1 MYKLH
6 LILKYLR
13 RRRIAW
19 VSLIAVT
26 LCTAM
31 VIVVISVMG
40 GWLRM
45 FETSARGMTGDVIV
59 KADGLGGFPYYP
71 EMVERIEKLPF
82 AQAAV
87 PQITTYGLVNI
98 GFADQGKKTVGVQ
111 VFGIQIDR
119 IGLVNSFPQSLYQ
132 QHSAYTSR
140 GQTPPANKTFD
151 LRTDYSAQAGRLPEG
166 LPDPLQKL
174 LDAVPFGDGLSRK
187 YFDVVPHPIGD
198 GTDANL
204 RRIFYTPR
212 FWSLAVGGRMTKAEQ
227 DALNALSAAKAWRE
241 TVRELARESN
251 YPGLIGGA
259 RLLEVRKNR
268 EGDLVGRDAWKY
280 RELWAKLTVFGVGA
294 KGDVGVDR
302 AERTYWIV
310 DDSRTGMWQYDNNA
324 VYVPFEQLQA
334 DLGMN
339 SVEVEDRRSGEKYQT
354 PARASEIN
362 IRLKPGTDVV
372 AARAEIAKIVATVV
386 DSHMNDTYAKNY
398 NVYIPKVETW
408 REASRTYLDQIER
421 EKVLVTLLF
430 GVISLVAVFLI
441 FCIFYMIVAEKTKDI
456 GIIKSVGATNG
467 GVAGIFLGYGLAI
480 GIVGAGL
487 GLLLSYL
494 IVHNINEIHD
504 WLGSTFRLVVYN
516 PEVYAFD
523 TIPNTMD
530 PATVG
535 VILSI
540 AVLSAVCGSL
550 IPAIVAARMQPVEAL
565 RWE

>member
-45 FETSARGMTGDVIV
+45 FETSARGMTGDVLV
-59 KADGLGGFPYYP
+59 KADGLGGFPYYQ
-71 EMVERIEKLPF
+71 EMVDRIQQLPEV
-82 AQAAV
+82 QAAV

-98 GFADQGKKTVGVQ
+98 GYADQGKKTVGVQ

-119 IGLVNSFPQSLYQ
+119 VGEVNNFPESLYQ
-132 QHSAYTSR
+132 QHSAYVDR
-140 GQTPPANKTFD
+140 GQTPPAKKTFD
-151 LRTDYSAQAGRLPEG
+151 LRTEYTVQAGRLPPG
-166 LPDPLQKL
+166 LVDPLQL
-174 LDAVPFGDGLSRK
+174 VLNSIPFGDEVGRRYL
-187 YFDVVPHPIGD
+187 DLVPRPVGD
-198 GTDANL
+198 GKDPNL
-204 RRIFYTPR
+204 ARFFYNPR
-212 FWSLAVGGRMTKAEQ
+212 QWSLSISGRMTPAEQ
-227 DALNALSAAKAWRE
+227 DALNAASSAKAWRD

-251 YPGLIGGA
+251 YAGLIGGA

-268 EGDLVGRDAWKY
+268 QGDLIGRDPWKY

-302 AERTYWIV
+302 AERTYWVV
-310 DDSRTGMWQYDNNA
+310 DDSRTGMWQYDNNS

-339 SVEVEDRRSGEKYQT
+339 SVELEDRRSGEKYQT

-362 IRLKPGTDVV
+362 VRLKPGADVQAV
-372 AARAEIAKIVATVV
+372 RKKIEELVTAVV
-386 DSHMNDTYAKNY
+386 DSHLNDLYARN
-398 NVYIPKVETW
+398 NNLYIPKVETW

-456 GIIKSVGATNG
+456 GIIKSVGATNS

-504 WLGSTFRLVVYN
+504 WLGSTFRLIVYN

-540 AVLSAVCGSL
+540 AVLSAVAGSL
-550 IPAIVAARMQPVEAL
+550 IPAVVAARMQPVEAL

>member
-19 VSLIAVT
+19 VSLLAVT

-45 FETSARGMTGDVIV
+45 FETSARGMTGDVVI
-59 KADGLGGFPYYP
+59 KADGLGGFPYYD
-71 EMVERIEKLPF
+71 EMVKRVEALPNV
-82 AQAAV
+82 QAAV

-98 GFADQGKKTVGVQ
+98 GYGDQGKKTVGVQ

-119 IGLVNSFPQSLYQ
+119 VGLVNNFPNTLYQ
-132 QHSAYTSR
+132 QHTAYLDR
-140 GQTPPANKTFD
+140 KETPPANKTFD
-151 LRTDYSAQAGRLPEG
+151 LRTDYDVPARLPEG
-166 LPDPLQKL
+166 LADPLQNL
-174 LDAVPFGDGLSRK
+174 LDSLYLGPALSRN
-187 YFDVVPHPIGD
+187 YFDQLPRPVGGGD
-198 GTDANL
+198 PNF

-212 FWSLAVGGRMTKAEQ
+212 YWSLTIAGRMTKPEQ
-227 DALNALSAAKAWRE
+227 DALNAVSSAKAWRDSI
-241 TVRELARESN
+241 RELARESN
-251 YPGLIGGA
+251 YQGLIGGA

-268 EGDLVGRDAWKY
+268 EGELIGRDPWKY

-294 KGDVGVDR
+294 QGDVGVDR
-302 AERTYWIV
+302 AERTYWII

-339 SVEVEDRRSGEKYQT
+339 PVEVEDRRTGEKYTT
-354 PARASEIN
+354 PGRASEIN
-362 IRLKPGTDVV
+362 IRLKPGVNVQSARDEV
-372 AARAEIAKIVATVV
+372 AAAVKAVV
-386 DSHMNDTYAKNY
+386 DSHRNDTYAKNY

-494 IVHNINEIHD
+494 IVNNINEIHD
-504 WLGSTFRLVVYN
+504 WLGRTFRLVVYN

-530 PATVG
+530 PPTVA
-535 VILSI
+535 VILGI
-540 AVLSAVCGSL
+540 AVLSAVLGSL